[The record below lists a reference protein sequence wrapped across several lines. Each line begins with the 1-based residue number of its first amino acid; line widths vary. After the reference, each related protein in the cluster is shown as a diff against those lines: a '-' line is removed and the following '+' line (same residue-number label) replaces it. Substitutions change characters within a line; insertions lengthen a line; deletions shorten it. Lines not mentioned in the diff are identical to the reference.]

1 MASTIS
7 DASLLDVNNLLPE
20 TDHVAADNHVQFE
33 EQNTDESDAPESKA
47 ENVNNNYERDDEL
60 REQIA
65 PMLRGDRRENTSPGT
80 SRTQSTETN
89 PENDIPGQPRS
100 SSRLNVPDEEDLREK
115 LRIFLDTPR
124 LQWTQR
130 RIISNYALGQTVK
143 TIFVSVLVSIR
154 LILITYQTLL
164 FITVQMKE
172 TNKEIQM

>member
-7 DASLLDVNNLLPE
+7 DAPLLDVNNLLSE
-20 TDHVAADNHVQFE
+20 TDNVAANNHAEFE
-33 EQNTDESDAPESKA
+33 KQNADASDALESKA
-47 ENVNNNYERDDEL
+47 EKVNSNYERDDEL
-60 REQIA
+60 QEQAA
-65 PMLRGDRRENTSPGT
+65 PMLRGDSRENTSAST
-80 SRTQSTETN
+80 SRTQSTEIN
-89 PENDIPGQPRS
+89 PENDIPGRPRS

-154 LILITYQTLL
+154 LILN
-164 FITVQMKE
+164 VVS
-172 TNKEIQM
+172 NASIQNS

>member
-1 MASTIS
+1 MASTTS

-20 TDHVAADNHVQFE
+20 TDNVAADNHAEFE
-33 EQNTDESDAPESKA
+33 EKNTNASDAPESKA
-47 ENVNNNYERDDEL
+47 EKVNNNYERDDEL
-60 REQIA
+60 QEQAA
-65 PMLRGDRRENTSPGT
+65 PMLRGGSRENTSAST
-80 SRTQSTETN
+80 SRTQSTEIN
-89 PENDIPGQPRS
+89 PENDIPGRPRS

-154 LILITYQTLL
+154 LILYIYQTLL
-164 FITVQMKE
+164 IITVQTKE
-172 TNKEIQM
+172 TNKEIEM